1 MHFRSGEM
9 YSSAQRAILKKYGER
24 TEVVGLTG
32 FVFEGVAISLATYL
46 KEAVRHPDGVKPKM
60 RRGVIYRE

>member
-1 MHFRSGEM
+1 MPFLFEESSFQGVERRGMHFRSGEM

-32 FVFEGVAISLATYL
+32 FVFEGVAIS
-46 KEAVRHPDGVKPKM
+46 
-60 RRGVIYRE
+60 